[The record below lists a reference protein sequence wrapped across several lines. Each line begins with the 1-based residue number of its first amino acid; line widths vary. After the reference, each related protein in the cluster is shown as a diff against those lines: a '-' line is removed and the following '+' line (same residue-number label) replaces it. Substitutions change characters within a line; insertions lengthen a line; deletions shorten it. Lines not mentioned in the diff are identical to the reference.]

1 MRICIKNAIIQIK
14 VPHATSYANWSDL
27 QHVNNFTENSFD
39 KWRLKEYGLEEL
51 ELINK
56 KFVFKNK
63 WKKFIP
69 FKKYLKIFFIGLY
82 DDIKFEFKINK

>member
-1 MRICIKNAIIQIK
+1 MLAGVHYLSDVVIGAL
-14 VPHATSYANWSDL
+14 VGLGTSYLVWRYAR
-27 QHVNNFTENSFD
+27 FD